1 MSTPQ
6 SQKPLE
12 LILARN
18 LLTSISTPAFLVDG
32 EAAVVFYNE
41 AAAALLGRSFEDVGR
56 MSAEEWTQTFGPFD
70 REGEPME
77 VDSRWRSR
85 TRSATAAPPT
95 ARFRIRNA
103 DGERHRDRGE
113 RLSDRHHRPRLH
125 RRDDPLLA
133 EARVRTATDA
143 DARQGLGS
151 AWLGAIA
158 GAAHEPLRRQHVMRA
173 ADARKRRRAHPRRRH
188 RHPHARPRAQ
198 PGRSASTSC
207 SPICT
212 STTSRA

>member
-1 MSTPQ
+1 MRCTRMATPQ

-32 EAAVVFYNE
+32 DATVVFYNE

-70 REGEPME
+70 REGEPIE

-95 ARFRIRNA
+95 APSR
-103 DGERHRDRGE
+103 
-113 RLSDRHHRPRLH
+113 S
-125 RRDDPLLA
+125 
-133 EARVRTATDA
+133 ATPT
-143 DARQGLGS
+143 
-151 AWLGAIA
+151 AIA
-158 GAAHEPLRRQHVMRA
+158 RRSRPA
-173 ADARKRRRAHPRRRH
+173 PFRSSPPATAPPAR
-188 RHPHARPRAQ
+188 
-198 PGRSASTSC
+198 
-207 SPICT
+207 
-212 STTSRA
+212 